1 MLGVAEH
8 PVSGKETAVLHTL
21 PRPGPE
27 LQTLPGTGHVLL
39 AACPAAPDPGIFAAA
54 VARYQALERLREF
67 RARLY
72 DCLALRADALFEL
85 AGAVLCADHAVTSLV
100 QLCLEPEFTRGHG
113 SLYDALSAGRID
125 DEKLFCLLASELP
138 QAVDGPEALAWI
150 AEHDVIDH
158 GLLDKALAGL
168 PAGDAGQVRDAC
180 ARWSRL
186 RFAVDATAYPRP
198 DAWCSPGRE
207 HVHNGACHCRG
218 SSKTAPG
225 WEYQFTAAVGHLRT
239 AWAALTDV
247 ARTTPATRTA
257 ATIVQVK
264 NVLRRLHAAG
274 HGREA
279 APLFI
284 FDAGYSA
291 AALTDGLLG
300 CPAHILVRLAA
311 GCVFYAE
318 PVTWEGKDGRPP
330 RRGAAVHCLE
340 PADFAGTAA
349 DGSGPRGRKKPLPP
363 NPGPDEELTLPDT
376 PLYGTVRA
384 GAWHDVHPLIH
395 GDRGWFAGRKKLPVL
410 RGTLIHVTVERLP
423 DGRDPHRAMWLWHA
437 GPGPLALDELW
448 RAYLARF
455 DIEHAFKLL
464 KGILG
469 LTAAKVRAPGQAD
482 RWIRLLMAAHAQL
495 LLARPLAAGLRR
507 PWEKQPDPARPLAPG
522 RVRRGFRNIRRELGT
537 PARVA
542 KPSRPGPGRPKG
554 STKGPAPRYLLPGEA
569 GMPRTAN

>member
-1 MLGVAEH
+1 
-8 PVSGKETAVLHTL
+8 
-21 PRPGPE
+21 
-27 LQTLPGTGHVLL
+27 
-39 AACPAAPDPGIFAAA
+39 
-54 VARYQALERLREF
+54 
-67 RARLY
+67 
-72 DCLALRADALFEL
+72 
-85 AGAVLCADHAVTSLV
+85 LCADHAVTSLV

-113 SLYDALSAGRID
+113 ALYDALAAGRID
-125 DEKLFCLLASELP
+125 DEKLFSLLASELP
-138 QAVDGPEALAWI
+138 QAVDGPAARQWI

-168 PAGDAGQVRDAC
+168 PPGDARQVRDAC

-207 HVHNGACHCRG
+207 HARNGTCHCKG

-239 AWAALTDV
+239 AWAALIDV

-257 ATIVQVK
+257 QTIAQVK
-264 NVLRRLHAAG
+264 NVLRRLRAAG
-274 HGREA
+274 HGARA
-279 APLFI
+279 APLFV

-291 AALTDGLLG
+291 AALADGLLG

-311 GCVFYAE
+311 GSVFYAE
-318 PVTWEGKDGRPP
+318 PVTWDGKYGRPP

-340 PADFAGTAA
+340 PADFAAA
-349 DGSGPRGRKKPLPP
+349 EAGSGPRGRKKPLPP
-363 NPGPDEELTLPDT
+363 NPEPDEELALPDT

-384 GAWHDVHPLIH
+384 EAWHRVCPLIH
-395 GDRGWFAGRKKLPVL
+395 GDRGWFAGRENLPVL
-410 RGTLIHVTVERLP
+410 PGTLVHVTVERLP

-437 GPGPLALDELW
+437 GPGPLSTDELW

-455 DIEHAFKLL
+455 DIEHAFKLA
-464 KGILG
+464 KGTLG
-469 LTAAKVRAPGQAD
+469 LAAAKVRGPEQAD
-482 RWIRLLMAAHAQL
+482 RWVRIIMTACAQL
-495 LLARPLAAGLRR
+495 LLARPLAADLRR
-507 PWEKQPDPARPLAPG
+507 PWEKQPDPSRPLTPG
-522 RVRRGFRNIRRELGT
+522 RVRRGFRDIRRELGT

-554 STKGPAPRYLLPGEA
+554 SSKGPAPRHLLPGEA
-569 GMPRTAN
+569 GMPRTTNTPLTSKKG